1 MYEYHTSGT
10 CSTKITFDIMDNKV
24 TNVTFTRGCAGN
36 LLGISTLIEGM
47 EVDEVIKRLDGLPCG
62 SKSTSCPDQLAQ
74 ALKEYKQ
81 HNV

>member
-1 MYEYHTSGT
+1 MYEYQTSGT
-10 CSTKITFDIMDNKV
+10 CSTKITFDVKDNKV
-24 TNVTFTRGCAGN
+24 TNVKFTRGCAGN

-47 EVDEVIKRLDGLPCG
+47 EVDEVIERLDGLPCG

-81 HNV
+81 NNA

>member
-1 MYEYHTSGT
+1 MYEYFTSGT
-10 CSTKITFDIMDNKV
+10 CSTKITFDIKENKV
-24 TNVTFTRGCAGN
+24 TNVKFTRGCAGN

-47 EVDEVIKRLDGLPCG
+47 EVEEVIKRLEGLPCG

-81 HNV
+81 NNA